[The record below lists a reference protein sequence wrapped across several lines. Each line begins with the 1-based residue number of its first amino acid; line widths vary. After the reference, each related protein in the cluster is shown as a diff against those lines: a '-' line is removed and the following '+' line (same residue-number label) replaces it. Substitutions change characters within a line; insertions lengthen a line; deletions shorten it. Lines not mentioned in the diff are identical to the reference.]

1 MLRLR
6 VSYDSFGGKDAVV
19 AFLFDHGLLRTTCP
33 ECHRDGKLEDVVGM
47 EFPRLCCKCG
57 YRRSSKNATVL
68 DDHGIG
74 DIPLFIFVVKC
85 FLLRISTKAIVE
97 LSGAHEETVH
107 KYLKVVRS
115 VLCSHFESEA
125 RNPDFMFGG
134 PGKIVEVDEAFIS
147 KRKYGRGRRQ
157 PKEGIWVVGITE
169 VDDPTQRI
177 DDEELLRVMKK
188 READREAAAGR
199 RVRRRKA
206 KTVKRHVHPLGVFN
220 ETRSQYGVID
230 GPAPWFESGDTGTD
244 RMESHSRGIFKTT
257 LNLKLYLSQL
267 VSSQTEVV
275 HDSQEIGF
283 VVFEKMKQSV

>member
-33 ECHRDGKLEDVVGM
+33 DCHRDGKLEDVVGM

-220 ETRSQYGVID
+220 ET
-230 GPAPWFESGDTGTD
+230 
-244 RMESHSRGIFKTT
+244 
-257 LNLKLYLSQL
+257 
-267 VSSQTEVV
+267 
-275 HDSQEIGF
+275 
-283 VVFEKMKQSV
+283 